1 MIGMIADAK
10 LALDQGGNS
19 LLRPDIANKAI
30 GLSATAQHIGKLL
43 ALLRGQFGSSTSAWL
58 IAQRINSISLTTCDP
73 LADRSFAH
81 TQSGSNLLL
90 GPALL
95 IQFPSAQAPTFA
107 PICWLW

>member
-1 MIGMIADAK
+1 MINMIADAK
-10 LALDQGGNS
+10 LALDHTSNS
-19 LLRPDIANKAI
+19 LLCPDIATKAV
-30 GLSATAQHIGKLL
+30 GLSATTQQIGKLL
-43 ALLRGQFGSSTSAWL
+43 ALLRGQFGSSTRAWL
-58 IAQRINSISLTTCDP
+58 IAQRINSTSLTACNP